1 MFKSL
6 SLKVI
11 IFGFIFTFFS
21 SFGQSFFLGLFN
33 SSIRETLSITHGQ
46 FGTIY
51 ASATLLSSLLLI
63 WVGKKIDDVNVF
75 KFAILVTILLS
86 ISCFFFS
93 KISSVVF
100 LFIGIFL
107 MRFSGQGMMSHTAT
121 TTISRYFTKS
131 RGKALSVGWFGLS
144 SAEFILPVLI
154 VFLLTM
160 TSWQNI
166 WLIISIL
173 VLFFLPIASY
183 ILVKNINLD
192 SRETSNEDDFKE
204 ENIKQWKRKEVIK
217 DYRFYIINMNM
228 LAMPWIATGTFVYQS
243 FISSSK
249 GWGKYV
255 IAQSFMSYS
264 VLTVIT
270 LLISGFLVDK
280 FTSRK
285 ILIYMN
291 IPLFLSVLVIIYFN
305 SPISAFVFLGLI
317 GISNGLANLL
327 GSSIWAEIYG
337 VKHIGSIK
345 ALTTAL
351 MVFATALGT
360 ALFGILI
367 DNGFTIEKIAVVS
380 GAYCVSNIYTYI
392 NRIALLYKKKTQSC
406 KYIKNT

>member
-21 SFGQSFFLGLFN
+21 SFGQSYFLGLFN

-75 KFAILVTILLS
+75 KFAIFVTITLS

-93 KISSVVF
+93 KISSVIL
-100 LFIGIFL
+100 LFFGIFL

-131 RGKALSVGWFGLS
+131 RGKALSIGWFGLS

-154 VFLLTM
+154 VFLLTL
-160 TSWQNI
+160 TNWENI
-166 WLIISIL
+166 WLIISFL
-173 VLFFLPIASY
+173 VLIFLPITSY
-183 ILVKNINLD
+183 LLVKNIKLD
-192 SRETSNEDDFKE
+192 SREKTDDEEFKE
-204 ENIKQWKRKEVIK
+204 ENIKQWSRKEVIK

-243 FISSSK
+243 FITNSK
-249 GWGKYV
+249 GWGQYV

-264 VLTVIT
+264 VLSVIT
-270 LLISGFLVDK
+270 LLVSGFLVDK
-280 FTSRK
+280 FTSRRL
-285 ILIYMN
+285 LIYMN
-291 IPLFLSVLVIIYFN
+291 IPLLLSVLVIIYFN
-305 SPISAFVFLGLI
+305 SPISAFIFLGLI

-351 MVFATALGT
+351 MVFATAFGT

-367 DNGFTIEKIAVVS
+367 DYGFSIEKIAVVS
-380 GAYCVSNIYTYI
+380 GIYI
-392 NRIALLYKKKTQSC
+392 LASILLLFFIRKKLNPVK
-406 KYIKNT
+406 I